1 MIDLDDVEAFGR
13 LDSLKILDDV
23 EAFPQQCRDAWRLV
37 GGAQGL
43 PDGAGVDSVLVVGM
57 GGSGISGDVAQAVVE
72 PWFPLPWRVVKG
84 YGPLPGWVGRDTCV
98 FVMSYSGATEETVAA
113 FHEAVERDARI
124 VVISSGGALEAMARE
139 GSTGLVGVPGGL
151 QPRAALGYLSLC
163 LLGALTK
170 MGLAPDMTG
179 DTNEAFG
186 VLEEIAIGC
195 RRDVPS
201 GGNAAKTLAGRL
213 HGKVPVIYGGYGL
226 GAVAAQRFKTDLN
239 EYAKTPAFYNV
250 IPELDHNEIV
260 GWERLHSLT
269 AEHFV
274 VVLLRDRYEDERIA
288 GRFKATADLLAGS
301 FSDVVEVKSQGRSP
315 LARLLSLT
323 LVTQLA
329 AVYLGLGYGVDPGP
343 VETIEKLKSAL
354 ENV

>member
-1 MIDLDDVEAFGR
+1 MIDLDDVEALGR
-13 LDSLKILDDV
+13 LDSLRILDDV

-37 GGAQGL
+37 GGAKGL
-43 PDGAGVDSVLVVGM
+43 PNGAGVDSVLVVGM

-72 PWFPLPWRVVKG
+72 PRFPLPWRVAKG
-84 YGPLPGWVGRDTCV
+84 YGPLPDWVGRDTCV
-98 FVMSYSGATEETVAA
+98 FVMSYSGDTEETVAA
-113 FHEAVERDARI
+113 FGEAVERGARI
-124 VVISSGGALEAMARE
+124 VVISSGGALEARARE
-139 GSTGLVGVPGGL
+139 GSAALVGIPGGL

-163 LLGALTK
+163 LLGALSK
-170 MGLAPDMTG
+170 MELAPELTV
-179 DTNEAFG
+179 DTNETFG
-186 VLEEIAIGC
+186 VLEEIADRC

-201 GGNAAKTLAGRL
+201 GANAAKKLAGRL
-213 HGKVPVIYGGYGL
+213 QGKVPVIYGGYGL

-260 GWERLHSLT
+260 GWNRLRDLT
-269 AEHFV
+269 AKNFV

-288 GRFKATADLLAGS
+288 RRFKATVDLLAGNV
-301 FSDVVEVKSQGRSP
+301 SDVVEVESQGRSP
-315 LARLLSLT
+315 LARLLSLA

-354 ENV
+354 ENI